1 MFWGVRKFW
10 GVRDSLVAPYF
21 FEAEEAAW
29 GGQYGGSCVAGGRA
43 GSGGGWVVEGVV
55 SRDCPTCPIC
65 PVCPG
70 MGDGTRGTGRANKNL
85 IKADRFL
92 FWFEDLILKRIK
104 TV

>member
-1 MFWGVRKFW
+1 M
-10 GVRDSLVAPYF
+10 
-21 FEAEEAAW
+21 
-29 GGQYGGSCVAGGRA
+29 
-43 GSGGGWVVEGVV
+43 VEGVV
-55 SRDCPTCPIC
+55 SHGVPGCPRC

-70 MGDGTRGTGRANKNL
+70 GESGTRGKGRANENL

>member
-1 MFWGVRKFW
+1 M
-10 GVRDSLVAPYF
+10 
-21 FEAEEAAW
+21 
-29 GGQYGGSCVAGGRA
+29 
-43 GSGGGWVVEGVV
+43 VEGVV
-55 SRDCPTCPIC
+55 SRGCPACPIC

-104 TV
+104 TI